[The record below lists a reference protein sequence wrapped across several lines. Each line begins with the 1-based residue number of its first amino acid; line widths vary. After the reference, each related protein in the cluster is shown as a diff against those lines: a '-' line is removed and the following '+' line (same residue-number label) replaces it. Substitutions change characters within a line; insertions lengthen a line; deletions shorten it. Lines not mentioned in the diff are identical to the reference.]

1 MCSIVFQTVPLCSHI
16 QGFSF
21 CSVPS
26 SSVSFHRTAAMIV
39 ATEIKGTVERV
50 DDSTRPLDMDLSYA

>member
-21 CSVPS
+21 CSVPC
-26 SSVSFHRTAAMIV
+26 SSVSFHRIAAIV
-39 ATEIKGTVERV
+39 AAIAMTANNTMLTLHSALTPR
-50 DDSTRPLDMDLSYA
+50 